1 MEISSLQYNDII
13 EELADRAVDAQVKLN
28 DDVFRGSSWRNGKY
42 ERNAEVIYY
51 DEFLKELKKRYPL
64 DKVTQEDLFNL
75 ENFKGEEARN
85 WLKNAPG
92 SYSPGDKAKS
102 VEAAKFLPLLQGVA
116 KDGESWYDIDAENL
130 RKLGFDAGYK
140 TGSKEGFKEYLDKI
154 GEYQKEFDRYRNL
167 KEWRDDMGAVPYWIS
182 RLAFPMATRE
192 AENAILTGEGDE
204 DTVKKLAALDAVAN
218 IGTMLAP
225 GTFGTATRTLPL
237 KQGLFQVGVLPK
249 MASRPLVAGTTDA
262 FLQAA
267 IEGGRQGAGS
277 AFSDTGIEFDP
288 AMMLAAGAAGATRPG
303 IINVAQGL
311 STRLPGPEA
320 QQFARGVARATRKG
334 DPSAMERQALERAAR
349 GYNDNL
355 AGRWNKNL
363 KVPTFNMEG
372 KETGQMVEF
381 RPTFFSDATRAA
393 ELRSQSQGLQKAKV
407 LDAVRDDGKGHLYI
421 DIAKMLNNYDRPVKE
436 LQTINGDG
444 VMQYFGGAPSWQAR
458 FPKVTVLGSENADK
472 FKSAFP
478 ARYEDATSM
487 TPYNAAGIW
496 TGKALGDVGSR
507 LEPTFK
513 LNPMNLSQYTK
524 EPDYKREEWYSNLS
538 DEQKKVVDE
547 AYKRKLEELSK

>member
-1 MEISSLQYNDII
+1 MGISRLQYNDIM

-28 DDVFRGSSWRNGKY
+28 DDVFQGSSWRNGKY
-42 ERNAEVIYY
+42 KDNAEVTYY
-51 DEFLKELKKRYPL
+51 KEFLSELKKRYPV
-64 DKVTQEDLFNL
+64 DKVTEEDLFNL
-75 ENFKGEEARN
+75 ENFKGEEAQA

-102 VEAAKFLPLLQGVA
+102 IEASKFLPLLQGVA
-116 KDGESWYDIDAENL
+116 KDGESWYDMDPENL

-140 TGSKEGFKEYLDKI
+140 TGSKEGFEEYLDKI
-154 GEYQKEFDRYRNL
+154 GEYQKEFDRAQNL
-167 KEWRDDMGAVPYWIS
+167 KDFRDDMGAAYWPAK
-182 RLAFPMATRE
+182 LAYPMMMQE
-192 AENAILTGEGDE
+192 GENAIVSGEGGDE
-204 DTVKKLAALDAVAN
+204 STMKKMAALDFLAN
-218 IGTMLAP
+218 TGMFVAP
-225 GTFGTATRTLPL
+225 GTFGTATKMRPL
-237 KQGLFQVGVLPK
+237 KQGLFQVGVAPK
-249 MASRPLVAGTTDA
+249 MASRPILAGTTDA
-262 FLQAA
+262 LLQAA

-288 AMMLAAGAAGATRPG
+288 AMIAAAGAAGATRPG
-303 IINVAQGL
+303 IISVAQGL

-334 DPSAMERQALERAAR
+334 DPSAMERQAIERAAR
-349 GYNDNL
+349 GYNDYL
-355 AGRWNKNL
+355 AGRWNRNL
-363 KVPTFNMEG
+363 KVPAFNLEG

-393 ELRSQSQGLQKAKV
+393 ELRAQSQGLQKAKL
-407 LDAVRDDGKGHLYI
+407 LDAVRDDGQGHLYI

-436 LQTINGDG
+436 LQTINSDG
-444 VMQYFGGAPSWQAR
+444 VMQYFGGAPEWQAR

-478 ARYEDATSM
+478 ARYEDATNM
-487 TPYNAAGIW
+487 TPYNTAGILV
-496 TGKALGDVGSR
+496 GKVLGDIGSR
-507 LEPTFK
+507 FEPTFK
-513 LNPMNLSQYTK
+513 LNPTNPSQYTK

>member
-1 MEISSLQYNDII
+1 MDISEFEYNDIL

-28 DDVFRGSSWRNGKY
+28 DDVFSGSSWRNGKY
-42 ERNAEVIYY
+42 RDNAELTYY
-51 DEFLKELKKRYPL
+51 DEFLAELKKRYPL
-64 DKVTQEDLFNL
+64 EKVTQEDLFNL

-102 VEAAKFLPLLQGVA
+102 VEASKFLPLLQGVA
-116 KDGESWYDIDAENL
+116 KAGESWYDMDPENL
-130 RKLGFDAGYK
+130 RKMGYDAGYK
-140 TGSKEGFKEYLDKI
+140 TGNKEGFREYLDKI
-154 GEYQKEFDRYRNL
+154 GEYQKEFDRAQNL
-167 KEWRDDMGAVPYWIS
+167 KEFRDDMGTVPYWATK
-182 RLAFPMATRE
+182 LAFPTMMQE
-192 AENAILTGEGDE
+192 GENAIVSGEGGDE
-204 DTVKKLAALDAVAN
+204 STMKKMLALDFLAN
-218 IGTMLAP
+218 AGMFAAP
-225 GTFGTATRTLPL
+225 GTAGRLPYFAARPLRAGTA
-237 KQGLFQVGVLPK
+237 
-249 MASRPLVAGTTDA
+249 DA
-262 FLQAA
+262 VLQAA
-267 IEGGRQGAGS
+267 IEGGRQGAG
-277 AFSDTGIEFDP
+277 AGLSDTGIEFDP

-303 IINVAQGL
+303 IIGVAQGL
-311 STRLPGPEA
+311 STKIPGAEA

-349 GYNDNL
+349 GYNDYL

-363 KVPTFNMEG
+363 KVPAFNMEG

-393 ELRSQSQGLQKAKV
+393 ELRAQSQGLQKAKI

-436 LQTINGDG
+436 LQTINSDG
-444 VMQYFGGAPSWQAR
+444 VMQYFGGAPSWQAK

-478 ARYEDATSM
+478 ARYEDATNM
-487 TPYNAAGIW
+487 TPYNTAGIVV
-496 TGKALGDVGSR
+496 GKALGDVGSR
-507 LEPTFK
+507 FEPTFK
-513 LNPMNLSQYTK
+513 LNPTNLSQYAK

>member
-1 MEISSLQYNDII
+1 MGISRLEYDDIVK
-13 EELADRAVDAQVKLN
+13 ELADRAVEGQVKVN
-28 DDVFRGSSWRNGKY
+28 NTVHEGNESRWRRGKY
-42 ERNAEVIYY
+42 ERNAELTYY
-51 DEFLKELKKRYPL
+51 KEFLDEIRKRYPYE
-64 DKVTQEDLFNL
+64 KATKEDLFNL
-75 ENFKGEEARN
+75 KNFKAEEAQA

-116 KDGESWYDIDAENL
+116 KDGESWYDMDPENL
-130 RKLGFDAGYK
+130 RKLGYDAGYK
-140 TGSKEGFKEYLDKI
+140 TGSKAGFKEYLEKI
-154 GEYQKEFDRYRNL
+154 GEYQKEFDRAQNL
-167 KEWRDDMGAVPYWIS
+167 KEFRDDMGAAYWPS
-182 RLAFPMATRE
+182 RLAFPTMMQE
-192 AENAILTGEGDE
+192 GENAIVSGEGGDE
-204 DTVKKLAALDAVAN
+204 GTMKKMLALDFLAN
-218 IGTMLAP
+218 AGMFAAP
-225 GTFGTATRTLPL
+225 GTSGRLPYFAARPLRAGTA
-237 KQGLFQVGVLPK
+237 
-249 MASRPLVAGTTDA
+249 DA
-262 FLQAA
+262 VLQAA
-267 IEGGRQGAGS
+267 IEGGRQGAG
-277 AFSDTGIEFDP
+277 AGLSDTGIEFDP

-303 IINVAQGL
+303 IIGVAQGL
-311 STRLPGPEA
+311 STKLPGPEA

-349 GYNDNL
+349 GYNDYL

-363 KVPTFNMEG
+363 KVPAFNMEG

-487 TPYNAAGIW
+487 TPYNTAGIVV
-496 TGKALGDVGSR
+496 GKALGDVGSR
-507 LEPTFK
+507 FEPTFK
-513 LNPMNLSQYTK
+513 VNPTNLSQYTK